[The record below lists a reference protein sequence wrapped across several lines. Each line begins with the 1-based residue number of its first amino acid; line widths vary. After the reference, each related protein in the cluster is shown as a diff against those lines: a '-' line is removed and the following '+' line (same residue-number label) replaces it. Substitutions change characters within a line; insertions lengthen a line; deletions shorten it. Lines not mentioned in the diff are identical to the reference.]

1 MVHVNCVIFSYFS
14 YINALDFSNGCDS
27 VPKLLIANLEV
38 EEKARIPKAPL
49 PIPYIT
55 GFLLTD
61 IKIGELYSDDV
72 CM

>member
-1 MVHVNCVIFSYFS
+1 MHVNCRIFSYFS
-14 YINALDFSNGCDS
+14 YINAVDFSNGCDGVS
-27 VPKLLIANLEV
+27 KFLTANLEV

-49 PIPYIT
+49 PIPNIT